1 MLELPPYT
9 YSSVRRQQQEVDTP
23 PPSRGRRTPV
33 PDAAVAGLAEA
44 IASLPYKITKVPSC
58 DVTQNGIP
66 GSVVYPVLRR
76 SQWEAHT
83 SELLALCHEA
93 ADRRANK
100 TGVFRGIHH
109 DHAEAERMSL
119 VYICIYMCICVRIY
133 IQISTYMH
141 AYAFEYKQTLAHIY
155 THI

>member
-1 MLELPPYT
+1 MYGGYALQPLLLPPMLELPPYT

-119 VYICIYMCICVRIY
+119 VYICIYVCMCVRIY
-133 IQISTYMH
+133 I
-141 AYAFEYKQTLAHIY
+141 
-155 THI
+155 